1 MANRVLD
8 ECHLQNITVAKDYRR
23 QGLGQFMMDILI
35 KRMRLADLNSVLLEV
50 RKSNHAA
57 QSFYEKLDFER
68 LSERKDY
75 YKTDNGKENA
85 IIMHRI
91 LR

>member
-1 MANRVLD
+1 MKYMYSLS
-8 ECHLQNITVAKDYRR
+8 
-23 QGLGQFMMDILI
+23 LI
-35 KRMRLADLNSVLLEV
+35 ALKKEIPIIVTNQLLKKQDTE
-50 RKSNHAA
+50 
-57 QSFYEKLDFER
+57 YEKLDFER

-91 LR
+91 L

>member
-1 MANRVLD
+1 MPSAKYYSGKRVP
-8 ECHLQNITVAKDYRR
+8 QAS
-23 QGLGQFMMDILI
+23 LGQFMMDILI
-35 KRMRLADLNSVLLEV
+35 KRMRLSDLNSVLLEV

>member
-1 MANRVLD
+1 
-8 ECHLQNITVAKDYRR
+8 
-23 QGLGQFMMDILI
+23 MMDILI

-68 LSERKDY
+68 RKDY
-75 YKTDNGKENA
+75 YKTQNNEA
-85 IIMHRI
+85 IMTTMFGYKFSRCLKVLIDHF
-91 LR
+91 LQ

>member
-8 ECHLQNITVAKDYRR
+8 ECHLQNITVAKEYRR

-35 KRMRLADLNSVLLEV
+35 KRMRLSDLNSVLLEV

-57 QSFYEKLDFER
+57 QSFYRKLDFER

-85 IIMHRI
+85 IIMYRI